1 MRWAERCIAEGL
13 IAAEDICP
21 GASSPVCR
29 WRVDCRLD
37 VATVEVDD
45 FSWGNIV
52 AAVYAAEDGPGVWT
66 CLGYVIDIETRID
79 FEKGGVE
86 VVEEVAV
93 AIPGGGIGA
102 GENGERARRR
112 RVLEVFVEIGG
123 VSAGVLFGMDGFIES
138 AIQEKEVG
146 PVVNEG

>member
-1 MRWAERCIAEGL
+1 M
-13 IAAEDICP
+13 
-21 GASSPVCR
+21 PVCR
-29 WRVDCRLD
+29 WRVDRRLD

-52 AAVYAAEDGPGVWT
+52 AGVYAAEDGPGVWT

-79 FEKGGVE
+79 FEKGEVE
-86 VVEEVAV
+86 VVEEVAGV
-93 AIPGGGIGA
+93 ILGGIGV

-123 VSAGVLFGMDGFIES
+123 VSAGVLFDMDGFIES

-146 PVVNEG
+146 PVVNEW